1 MVSSILGQGISAA
14 NGEYWVVYYIIGL
27 SDNKYS
33 KKIIFPL
40 KSLFFKFKKYSAKTC
55 VYLTFS
61 EKMNSKKSMR
71 RGNIS
76 INY

>member
-40 KSLFFKFKKYSAKTC
+40 KSLFFKFKKYSAKT
-55 VYLTFS
+55 FS